1 MITVAEARAR
11 ESQLLSDVKAL
22 VEIES
27 PSSSKPAVDH
37 LVDFLAAR
45 LEHLGGR
52 AQIHQV
58 NDFGN
63 HVQADFEG
71 VSESRPVLL
80 LGHTDTVWELGT
92 LSQMPFRVSDGR
104 VWGPGVLDMKAGI
117 AIAMHALGLLREQD
131 IPHPPVRTLFVS
143 DEEVGSH
150 SSRAI
155 TQRLALESQAVLVL
169 EPGQGLE
176 GAVKTSRKGVGV
188 YEIKVTG
195 VAAHAGVEPGQGASA
210 IHELAHQ
217 IETMT
222 SFIDFKRG
230 LSVNAGLIKGGT
242 RSNVVAADAWAEIDV
257 RVKTMDDAKLID
269 EKMHSLRAQD
279 PRCIV
284 EVTGGINRPPM
295 ERTERVAMLYRRA
308 AKVGEALGLKIDE
321 QSTGGGSDGNF
332 TAALGVPTLD
342 GLGAV
347 GEGAHAVHESIL
359 LEHIAPRVA
368 LLAGLIASL

>member
-11 ESQLLSDVKAL
+11 ESQLLSDLKAL

-27 PSSSKPAVDH
+27 PSSNKQAVDH

-45 LEHLGGR
+45 LEHLGGH
-52 AQIHQV
+52 AQIHRV
-58 NDFGN
+58 EDFGN

-92 LSQMPFRVSDGR
+92 LTQMPYHLADGR

-117 AIAMHALGLLREQD
+117 AIAMHALGLLREQN
-131 IPHPPVRTLFVS
+131 IPHPPVRMLFVS

-150 SSRAI
+150 SSRSI

-169 EPGQGLE
+169 EPGQGLQ

-188 YEIKVTG
+188 YEVKVTG
-195 VAAHAGVEPGQGASA
+195 VAAHAGVEPGEGASA

-217 IETMT
+217 IVTMS
-222 SFIDFKRG
+222 SFIDFDRG
-230 LSVNAGLIKGGT
+230 LTVNAGLIRGGT
-242 RSNVVAADAWAEIDV
+242 RSNVVAAEAWTEVDV
-257 RVKTMDDAKLID
+257 RVKTMADAKLID
-269 EKMHSLRAQD
+269 EKMHSLRARD
-279 PRCIV
+279 SRCKL

-295 ERTERVAMLYRRA
+295 ERSDRVVMLYRRA
-308 AKVGEALGLKIDE
+308 ARVGESLGLKIDE

-359 LEHIAPRVA
+359 VEQIAPRVA